1 MSLLPVFIYSIFS
14 TFLSVLFKQIEYLE
28 ITGKIN
34 EVNLE
39 LIKYKI
45 ILNYKVPVEVIFEGV
60 YNIYLEYIYR

>member
-45 ILNYKVPVEVIFEGV
+45 ILNYKVPVEVIFGGV
-60 YNIYLEYIYR
+60 YNIYLEYI

>member
-28 ITGKIN
+28 ITGKLN

-45 ILNYKVPVEVIFEGV
+45 ILNYKVPVEVIFGGV
-60 YNIYLEYIYR
+60 YNIYLEYI

>member
-45 ILNYKVPVEVIFEGV
+45 ILNYKVPVEVIFGDV
-60 YNIYLEYIYR
+60 YNIYLEYI

>member
-1 MSLLPVFIYSIFS
+1 MSLLPVFIYSIFT

-45 ILNYKVPVEVIFEGV
+45 ILNYKVPVEVIFGGV
-60 YNIYLEYIYR
+60 YNIYLEYI

>member
-45 ILNYKVPVEVIFEGV
+45 ILNYKVPVEVIFGGV
-60 YNIYLEYIYR
+60 YDIYLEYI